1 VGTRRLRDP
10 AVVERGAF
18 VRIDSTDRMP
28 EDTVDEILRR
38 WDDALVRD
46 D

>member
-1 VGTRRLRDP
+1 
-10 AVVERGAF
+10 
-18 VRIDSTDRMP
+18 VRIDSTGQMP